1 MLLPCLMHL
10 GHFIHSMDTLFK
22 KRLTSRGK
30 TFNWLSSVTDDW
42 SKTPGSEQKKQNDI
56 AMSNA
61 FEIAIKIY

>member
-1 MLLPCLMHL
+1 MHL